1 MKACYR
7 LTGLLICF
15 TICYFCAMAQDG
27 QSKKEKRAAEEK
39 EKVENQA
46 YLSNEGLN
54 RLLNLKFG
62 SIVTGQSNNTSIG
75 SYASLDPANGSF
87 VFKGS
92 FGVGRKQDSAQIS
105 YLTFR
110 LEGGLISDSYAALFT
125 NSKLNT
131 SGLLEGQYHFRL
143 SRSNITYYY
152 SDKARILLV
161 MRMDSIDH
169 DQKIKALMVADS
181 KRSAFLAEQDFLYSF
196 NQTELQINQHRF
208 DSVKADRKIAFDK
221 GDFASVRKLNA
232 VTDSINVLVTK
243 GEATLLQLDKV
254 RDSARFV
261 AKNEIFLRNAQKK
274 IINDAY
280 EQKKMQ
286 TELGAPFSMVHLSW
300 LTVIGGISRKDFYT
314 YDTALAF
321 SSRLSTQNLGTFRV
335 GLAYNYYAENSES
348 QRATFINVGF
358 LRYKDNNT
366 SLLSTQTIS
375 QESVT
380 KNDAG
385 DTTRKISKQYN
396 AFTDPVV
403 ESHVWSIFSNCYF
416 VQKGKGQSFH
426 VYPSVDI
433 YDKGK
438 TLSNIGLGYVVS
450 FKNAKK
456 DQPIIN
462 AEGYIQFQDLFNEL
476 NKRAGFWNRNEIGV
490 RFTLPFSFF

>member
-1 MKACYR
+1 MRACYR
-7 LTGLLICF
+7 FTGLLLFF
-15 TICYFCAMAQDG
+15 TICNLCAMAQNG
-27 QSKKEKRAAEEK
+27 QSKKEKRAAKKK
-39 EKVENQA
+39 EKVDRQA
-46 YLSNEGLN
+46 YLSKEGLN

-62 SIVTGQSNNTSIG
+62 NIVTGQSNNTSIG
-75 SYASLDPANGSF
+75 SYASLDPVNGSF

-92 FGVGRKQDSAQIS
+92 FGVGKNKDSAQIS

-143 SRSNITYYY
+143 SKSSITYYY
-152 SDKARILLV
+152 SDKARIHLV
-161 MRMDSIDH
+161 MLMDSIDH
-169 DQKIKALMVADS
+169 DQKIKALMVVDS
-181 KRSAFLAEQDFLYSF
+181 KRSAFLEEQNFLYSF
-196 NQTELQINQHRF
+196 NRAELQTNQHRF
-208 DSVKADRKIAFDK
+208 DSVKAERKMAFDK

-232 VTDSINVLVTK
+232 VTDSINLLVTK
-243 GEATLLQLDKV
+243 GEVALLQLEKV
-254 RDSARFV
+254 RDSVRFV
-261 AKNEIFLRNAQKK
+261 DSNEIFLRNAQKK

-280 EQKKMQ
+280 EQKKIQ
-286 TELGAPFSMVHLSW
+286 TELGVPFSKVHLSW
-300 LTVIGGISRKDFYT
+300 LTVIGGMSRKDFYT
-314 YDTALAF
+314 YDSTLAF
-321 SSRLSTQNLGTFRV
+321 SSRISTQNLGTFRI
-335 GLAYNYYAENSES
+335 GLAYNYYAENNES
-348 QRATFINVGF
+348 KRATFINIGL

-366 SLLSTQTIS
+366 SVLSTQTIS

-380 KNDAG
+380 KNAAG

-396 AFTDPVV
+396 AFSDPIV
-403 ESHVWSIFSNCYF
+403 ESHVWSIFGNCYF

-438 TLSNIGLGYVVS
+438 TLSNLGLGYVVS

-462 AEGYIQFQDLFNEL
+462 AEGYVQFQDLFNEL
-476 NKRAGFWNRNEIGV
+476 DKKAGFWNRNEIGV